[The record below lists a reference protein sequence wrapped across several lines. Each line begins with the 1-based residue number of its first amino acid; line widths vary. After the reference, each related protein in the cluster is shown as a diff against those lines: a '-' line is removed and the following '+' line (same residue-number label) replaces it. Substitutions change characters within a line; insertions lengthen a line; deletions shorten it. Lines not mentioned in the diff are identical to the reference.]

1 MEESMQRLVEEAK
14 KMKEQKQSPLI
25 QTPESRIIVP

>member
-1 MEESMQRLVEEAK
+1 MHQLIEEANK
-14 KMKEQKQSPLI
+14 AAEEQASPLI